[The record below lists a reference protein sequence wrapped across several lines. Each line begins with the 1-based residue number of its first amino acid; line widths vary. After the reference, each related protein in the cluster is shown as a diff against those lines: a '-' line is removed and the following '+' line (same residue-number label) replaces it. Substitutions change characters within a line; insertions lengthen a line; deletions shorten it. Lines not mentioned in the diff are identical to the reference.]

1 MKINCKKIQRN
12 CTGIAKELEIYYKGT
27 PFVVIAKPPHN
38 PKPPHKVNH
47 HNRMQRASVEEQF
60 YAAATKM
67 SRLCGFCGFVEEQTY
82 VTATIV
88 SHIVFKQNCGNG
100 RKHTKHDF
108 WIAKLYFKM

>member
-1 MKINCKKIQRN
+1 M
-12 CTGIAKELEIYYKGT
+12 YHKGT

-67 SRLCGFCGFVEEQTY
+67 SRLCGFCGFVEEQAY

-88 SHIVFKQNCGNG
+88 SHIVFKPNCSHS
-100 RKHTKHDF
+100 RKHTKYDF
-108 WIAKLYFKM
+108 